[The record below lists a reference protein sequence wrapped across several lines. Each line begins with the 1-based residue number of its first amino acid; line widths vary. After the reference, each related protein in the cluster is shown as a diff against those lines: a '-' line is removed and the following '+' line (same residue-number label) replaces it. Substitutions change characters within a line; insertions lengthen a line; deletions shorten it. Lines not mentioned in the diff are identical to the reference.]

1 MENLVLLLILI
12 LLFSGFITSSLFLYK
27 QEQEKKYSFLKMF
40 PYELRTKN
48 NTLNILPMIFLIL
61 SIGLTSY
68 FSLALLYFE
77 RENLICRSF
86 SLSLLI
92 NGIFLVGVFVLD
104 MSDYKVHIIQTSLLY
119 VMTFV
124 NYVLF
129 SYWVFRDGQN
139 TYPLWVGIVCII
151 ISFIILLSMF
161 CKPLIN
167 WYKLKKNEKGD
178 EFSRGKVFILAF
190 IEWCIIFLYFALFIL
205 LVIGRM

>member
-178 EFSRGKVFILAF
+178 EFSRGKVFILA
-190 IEWCIIFLYFALFIL
+190 
-205 LVIGRM
+205 LVI

>member
-1 MENLVLLLILI
+1 
-12 LLFSGFITSSLFLYK
+12 
-27 QEQEKKYSFLKMF
+27 MF

-190 IEWCIIFLYFALFIL
+190 IEWCIIFLYFSLFIL

>member
-104 MSDYKVHIIQTSLLY
+104 MSDYKVHIIQTALLY

-139 TYPLWVGIVCII
+139 PYPLWVGIVCII
-151 ISFIILLSMF
+151 ISFIIL
-161 CKPLIN
+161 
-167 WYKLKKNEKGD
+167 
-178 EFSRGKVFILAF
+178 
-190 IEWCIIFLYFALFIL
+190 
-205 LVIGRM
+205 